1 MSQVTT
7 HVLDTALGVPAE
19 GVGVA
24 LDALT
29 DGGWA
34 SVDTGVTNADGRIT
48 DIGPD
53 ALAPGRYRL
62 VFDTEGYLR
71 ASGQEVF
78 FPEAVIVFL
87 VDAPRHLHV
96 PLLLSPFAQSTYRG
110 S

>member
-7 HVLDTALGVPAE
+7 HVLDTARGVPA
-19 GVGVA
+19 VGVA
-24 LDALT
+24 VVLEALSH
-29 DGGWA
+29 DQWA
-34 SVDTGVTNADGRIT
+34 SVAAGVTNADGRIA
-48 DIGPD
+48 DLGSD

-62 VFDTEGYLR
+62 VFDTESYLR

-87 VDAPRHLHV
+87 VEGHRHLHV
-96 PLLLSPFAQSTYRG
+96 PLLLSPFAQSSYRG